1 MALDA
6 EERELLKRLAESCEG
21 IEILLAMWLER
32 SMPAGEIWVEEGP
45 NRFVAKRPWRVTP
58 ES

>member
-21 IEILLAMWLER
+21 IEVLLAMWLEHTI
-32 SMPAGEIWVEEGP
+32 PAGEIWVDEGP
-45 NRFVAKRPWRVTP
+45 DRSMSKRLWRVRS
-58 ES
+58 E